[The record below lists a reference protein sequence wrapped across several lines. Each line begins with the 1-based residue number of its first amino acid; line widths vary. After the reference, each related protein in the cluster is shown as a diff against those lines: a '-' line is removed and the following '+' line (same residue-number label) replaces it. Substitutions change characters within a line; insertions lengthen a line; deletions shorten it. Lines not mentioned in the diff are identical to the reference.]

1 MEILDRIYGRE
12 KINEKVL
19 EELIYSP
26 SVQRLKGVS
35 QLGMPNEYYHRKG
48 GSRYEH
54 SLGVMVL
61 LRRLGAGLEEQVAG
75 LLHDISHTA
84 FSHVIDW
91 VVGDPTKENY
101 QDETLLKIIKNSE
114 IPEILANF
122 DLDYRRISNHENFP
136 LLEKK
141 APSLCADRID
151 YSLREIFLKGGSK
164 LSEKILKDLIVK
176 ENQIV
181 FKNKEIAEIFAK
193 EYVDLQKNHWAGDE
207 ARTRYYLLSQTLKKG
222 LEKGLISFED
232 FNKTDDYILDIL
244 ENSKDDF
251 ILDNL
256 NILKKGFDVV
266 ESENGIE
273 LKKKFRYIDPEVL
286 VNGSYKN
293 LSFLSKE
300 YFELL
305 EIEKEKSK
313 LVKKV
318 RIVQK

>member
-1 MEILDRIYGRE
+1 
-12 KINEKVL
+12 
-19 EELIYSP
+19 
-26 SVQRLKGVS
+26 
-35 QLGMPNEYYHRKG
+35 
-48 GSRYEH
+48 
-54 SLGVMVL
+54 
-61 LRRLGAGLEEQVAG
+61 
-75 LLHDISHTA
+75 
-84 FSHVIDW
+84 
-91 VVGDPTKENY
+91 
-101 QDETLLKIIKNSE
+101 
-114 IPEILANF
+114 
-122 DLDYRRISNHENFP
+122 
-136 LLEKK
+136 
-141 APSLCADRID
+141 
-151 YSLREIFLKGGSK
+151 
-164 LSEKILKDLIVK
+164 
-176 ENQIV
+176 
-181 FKNKEIAEIFAK
+181 
-193 EYVDLQKNHWAGDE
+193 
-207 ARTRYYLLSQTLKKG
+207 
-222 LEKGLISFED
+222 
-232 FNKTDDYILDIL
+232 L